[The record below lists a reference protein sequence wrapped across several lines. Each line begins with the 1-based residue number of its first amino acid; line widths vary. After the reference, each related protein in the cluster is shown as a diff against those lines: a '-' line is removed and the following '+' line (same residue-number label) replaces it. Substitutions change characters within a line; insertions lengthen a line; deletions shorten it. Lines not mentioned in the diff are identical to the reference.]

1 MCIIEIFLQ
10 GAHVLVSGHLD
21 DLVHRL
27 ARRHRRGDEPPPQTV
42 ATDVEIVDG
51 LAGSPLDHQVDTLRP
66 QGVCHQLSPAIHPA
80 KQGAL
85 SNPASFQPLL
95 QCRHWAI
102 PDARNECY
110 LRFMELM
117 FAWLETKAYPLPHKL
132 HVIHLDPG
140 RFRPAQ
146 GATEHQEQQ
155 GVIPKSRQ
163 VPGIYRVQHA
173 GQWFQGQ
180 RPRFAFAVITEP
192 YYAPHHLLYL
202 RMLGRHGVDPLL
214 LEGIANAGKPSYQGG
229 RFARF
234 PVAKLPLPF
243 FLVEPDPVGQD
254 AVGLIRQKIH
264 DVVVCRL
271 QGIQPVKL
279 APGDKDAGICL
290 IGIEGG
296 VGFGAAQEASCPAV
310 QLRIEDALQGLLNW
324 VLKAWVVHLTL

>member
-1 MCIIEIFLQ
+1 
-10 GAHVLVSGHLD
+10 
-21 DLVHRL
+21 
-27 ARRHRRGDEPPPQTV
+27 
-42 ATDVEIVDG
+42 
-51 LAGSPLDHQVDTLRP
+51 
-66 QGVCHQLSPAIHPA
+66 
-80 KQGAL
+80 
-85 SNPASFQPLL
+85 
-95 QCRHWAI
+95 
-102 PDARNECY
+102 
-110 LRFMELM
+110 MELM
-117 FAWLETKAYPLPHKL
+117 FAWFETKAYPLPHKL

-140 RFRPAQ
+140 RFRSAQ

-163 VPGIYRVQHA
+163 VAGIYLVQHA

-214 LEGIANAGKPSYQGG
+214 LEGITNAGKPSYQGG

-243 FLVEPDPVGQD
+243 FFVQPDPVGQD

-271 QGIQPVKL
+271 QGLQPVEL
-279 APGDKDAGICL
+279 APGDKDTGICL

-310 QLRIEDALQGLLNW
+310 QLRIEDALQRLLNW